1 MSEVI
6 DMALAYLAVITAC
19 ALVLGIGELTIH
31 LYEAYK
37 LWAEKKRS

>member
-19 ALVLGIGELTIH
+19 ALTLGVAQLIFN